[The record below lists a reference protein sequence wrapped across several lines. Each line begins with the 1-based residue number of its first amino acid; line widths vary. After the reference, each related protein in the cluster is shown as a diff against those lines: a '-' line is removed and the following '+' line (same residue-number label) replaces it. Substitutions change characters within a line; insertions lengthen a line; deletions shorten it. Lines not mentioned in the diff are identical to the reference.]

1 MFATI
6 PSSYCMN
13 NNREILG
20 EYEGQLSGS
29 APHRLQGD
37 REGRPYPTRHRR
49 ATASYR
55 VGAGL
60 APALGV
66 VGRGPDGIGRSPTVP
81 DDLDGIGR
89 SLMAWGDPQGRSE
102 R

>member
-13 NNREILG
+13 KKQEILD
-20 EYEGQLSGS
+20 EHEWPLSGS

-37 REGRPYPTRHRR
+37 RKGLPSPTRHPR

-66 VGRGPDGIGRSPTVP
+66 VGHDPDGIGRSP
-81 DDLDGIGR
+81 G
-89 SLMAWGDPQGRSE
+89 SLWKMI
-102 R
+102 